1 MDIYIYVYL
10 NAIFSHIRTLLTT
23 IFSRS
28 DEYTKIDINLNE
40 YTHESKYIVNC
51 N

>member
-10 NAIFSHIRTLLTT
+10 NAIFTYTHSIDNHF
-23 IFSRS
+23 FSRS

-40 YTHESKYIVNC
+40 YTHESKYIVNG